1 ADRQSTLHSPQT
13 RPEQVESQNMKW
25 QFFLTFLFCL
35 SIAAVQ
41 ISASEQ
47 LDDDESDNYLV
58 ESDQADE
65 LSDLPAPENVE
76 ESNWDEQAAPQA
88 KARIGK

>member
-1 ADRQSTLHSPQT
+1 LGRQTLHRPT
-13 RPEQVESQNMKW
+13 RVKQDESQNMKW
-25 QFFLTFLFCL
+25 QLFLTSLLCL

-41 ISASEQ
+41 ISAFEQ

-58 ESDQADE
+58 ESEADE

-76 ESNWDEQAAPQA
+76 ESNWDERAGPQA
-88 KARIGK
+88 KSRFRK

>member
-1 ADRQSTLHSPQT
+1 PSKADRQTLHSQT

-58 ESDQADE
+58 ESEADE